1 MDEEKRD
8 GQGRFLPGVS
18 GNPAGRGPGRPSDAV
33 NDLAD
38 EAVTEVLQRDLG
50 ILRGGKATAKARQQ
64 SLDRL
69 ARLGARRITSEGRV
83 VVGGEEV
90 ARLVSII
97 TRHVQDP
104 AILAALAN
112 ELEEL
117 P

>member
-1 MDEEKRD
+1 MDGEKRD
-8 GQGRFLPGVS
+8 EQGRFLPGVS

-38 EAVTEVLQRDLG
+38 TGVTEVLQYDLNVLRDT
-50 ILRGGKATAKARQQ
+50 KASAKERQQ

-69 ARLGARRITSEGRV
+69 ARLGARRITSEERV
-83 VVGGEEV
+83 VVGGEDV
-90 ARLVSII
+90 ARLVNII

-112 ELEEL
+112 ELEGL
-117 P
+117 S